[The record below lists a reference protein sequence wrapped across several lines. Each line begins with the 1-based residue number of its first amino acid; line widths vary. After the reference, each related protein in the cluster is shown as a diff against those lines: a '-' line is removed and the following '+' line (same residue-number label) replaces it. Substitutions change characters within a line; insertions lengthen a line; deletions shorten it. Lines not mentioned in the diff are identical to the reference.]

1 MKIII
6 DMAKKEKKAKT
17 DDSEQRQKAIEAL
30 LENGTVFEA
39 DRKGFLRHFSP
50 KMRLRLAPPT
60 LGVLYTM
67 SGHFVSME
75 VDEDRVE
82 AEPIPYSFI
91 LAEKNCS
98 KLARALAAAVLAG
111 RWRIRLFGRVV
122 ASYLM
127 WQLTP
132 RQLLRMTV
140 LVLSMC
146 GTADFINSIRLIK
159 GTRLTEPKA
168 ERPVE

>member
-1 MKIII
+1 
-6 DMAKKEKKAKT
+6 MAKKEKKAKT